1 MVRSAPVSAL
11 KVGDEA
17 PDFDA
22 TSSDGKRLKL
32 ADFRGKKNV
41 VLYFYPKDGTMV
53 CTAEACGFRDMY
65 DDLVAGDTEVIGVST
80 DSEESHKDFSSRYKV
95 PFPLIADTDRALAA
109 KYGATGGFRE
119 LIGGGLKRLTYVIDK
134 NGKIAGVF
142 DSAIR
147 AGQHLG
153 GVKEAIAKLRSL

>member
-1 MVRSAPVSAL
+1 MSAL
-11 KVGDEA
+11 KVGDQA

-22 TSSDGKRLKL
+22 VSSDGKRLKL
-32 ADFRGKKNV
+32 ADFLGKKNL

-65 DDLVAGDTEVIGVST
+65 EDLMAGDTEVIGVST
-80 DSEESHKDFSSRYKV
+80 DSDDSHKQFASKHRV
-95 PFPLIADTDRALAA
+95 PFPLIADTDKTLAT
-109 KYGATGGFRE
+109 KYGASGGFRE
-119 LIGGGLKRLTYVIDK
+119 LIGGGLKRITYVIGK

-153 GVKEAIAKLRSL
+153 GVKDAIAKLRTA